1 MKRGTQWLSAVLAF
15 AGISHAGPICNLV
28 FSQCPKGL
36 TGVINIPSD
45 AIWLDS
51 QIPVCT
57 DTVAVQ
63 TGTNSL
69 PPSIVFII
77 DNSGSMS
84 EGPVDNHPNSTD
96 PDEARFR
103 VVREM
108 LDTIAKVSPNTE
120 VGLSIFSRRLQFD
133 VRDNPTFFKT
143 AFPGDTSQFDAYV
156 PLTKLNFLFAGNRTG
171 LDTLKS
177 LLAYTGNGN
186 LTHATTRPVGR
197 LNLVGIAANNVRSG
211 TDITL
216 GFDAAKLAMKD
227 AVAPK
232 ADQYFIFLSDG
243 EPSSLD
249 EIRKSRENDFQNQLD
264 APTTFTVFFKKES
277 EQNPNPPTSIVTMTA
292 SIKNNGYSTSNINSA
307 AFTSNTPGSQLANL
321 LQTKVLTPI
330 FANTPAKATKAVL
343 AVKDTLYPNTALD
356 ATKFTFA
363 KRIPL
368 SPTQTAVKLTY
379 TYQYTDSGK
388 AKTKDVD
395 YTFTLNRVAAGTPLS
410 AGLATQC
417 QDQGNIALFNSGTE
431 VKVVNADHN
440 NLDIRLI
447 LATGEACNNCKVE
460 VKPNK
465 SLDKESITLVPGAGY
480 QTGNFGRET
489 INTPKPGDGKLQ
501 NMPTD
506 SIIVTYVNP
515 DNPLDIIRKA
525 FPYVDISTVVTL
537 LRHNDYA
544 RAGDLVPHTVGQQF
558 VLVAPAN
565 LNPATSDGK
574 NWSIVPALTTP
585 QDSLRY
591 VGNVIEASRPFKVSI
606 DIFTNLGQPVNHIDF
621 TVAKDEFAKLV
632 KGVKNGTR
640 QLKVLW
646 DNRTKDGNLAGT
658 GAYILKTT
666 VTLLAEPGIS
676 GEAISTDFRIVG
688 VLRDQ

>member
-1 MKRGTQWLSAVLAF
+1 MLSAVLAF
-15 AGISHAGPICNLV
+15 AGISHAAPICNLV

-36 TGVINIPSD
+36 SGVINIPSD

-51 QIPVCT
+51 QIPVCS
-57 DTVAVQ
+57 DTVTVQ
-63 TGTNSL
+63 TGTNSA
-69 PPSIVFII
+69 PPSIMFII

-84 EGPVDNHPNSTD
+84 NGAVDNHPNSTD

-108 LDTIAKVSPNTE
+108 LDTIAKLSPTAE

-133 VRDNPTFFKT
+133 DRDNPFYKS
-143 AFPGDTSQFDAYV
+143 AFPNDPTNHDAYI
-156 PLTKLNFLFAGNRTG
+156 PLTQLNSQMAPGVKG
-171 LDTLKS
+171 VDSLKA

-186 LTHATTRPVGR
+186 LVHATTQPPSR
-197 LNLVGIAANNVRSG
+197 ANTSGQISDPIRDG

-216 GFDAAKLAMKD
+216 GFDAAKEAMKT
-227 AVAPK
+227 AK
-232 ADQYFIFLSDG
+232 AAKGDQYFIFLSDG
-243 EPSSLD
+243 EPSSVD
-249 EIRKSRENDFQNQLD
+249 DSRKSRELDFQTQTD
-264 APTTFTVFFKKES
+264 APTTFTVFFRKES
-277 EQNPNPPTSIVTMTA
+277 DQNPNPPATIVAMTA
-292 SIKNNGYSTSNINSA
+292 SIKASNYSATNIQTA
-307 AFTSNTPGSQLANL
+307 AFTSNVPGSQLAGL
-321 LQTKVLTPI
+321 LQTKVLSPI
-330 FANTPAKATKAVL
+330 FANTPAKATKAV
-343 AVKDTLYPNTALD
+343 VKANTDSLTNTAVD

-368 SPTQTAVKLTY
+368 SPNQTAVKLTY
-379 TYQYTDSGK
+379 TYQFTDSGK
-388 AKTKDVD
+388 TKFKDAD
-395 YTFTLNRVAAGTPLS
+395 YTFTLNRVAAGTPLG
-410 AGLATQC
+410 AGLATVC
-417 QDQGNIALFNSGTE
+417 QEQGNIALFSAGTE
-431 VKVVNADHN
+431 VKTVTADHN
-440 NLDIRLI
+440 SLDIHLT
-447 LATGEACNNCKVE
+447 LTNGESCDGCKVE

-465 SLDKESITLVPGAGY
+465 TTDKENITLVPGAGY

-489 INTPKPGDGKLQ
+489 VNVPKPGDGKLQ

-515 DNPLDIIRKA
+515 SNPLDVIRKA

-544 RAGDLVPHTVGQQF
+544 RAGDMVPHTVGQQF
-558 VLVAPAN
+558 VLVGPAN
-565 LNPATSDGK
+565 LNPVSSDGK
-574 NWSIVPALTTP
+574 NWSIVPALNTRD
-585 QDSLRY
+585 DSLRY
-591 VGNVIEASRPFKVSI
+591 VGNVIEASRPFKVGI
-606 DIFTNLGQPVNHIDF
+606 DIFTNLGQPVNHIEF
-621 TVAKDEFAKLV
+621 TVTKDEFAKLV

-646 DNRTKDGNLAGT
+646 DNRTKEGNLAGT